1 MAAHTMMSTRKTTT
15 TVTTVRNTG
24 EGFASMTRELPKF
37 AITLL
42 CELDKLK
49 FVVAASRYVCRED
62 RPDPGL
68 EQLGLCY
75 RILTRAG
82 SLHGKFFRT
91 GEFLP
96 SGTSRVA

>member
-1 MAAHTMMSTRKTTT
+1 MMSTTKTITPIVTMRKT
-15 TVTTVRNTG
+15 G
-24 EGFASMTRELPKF
+24 DGFASMTREVTIF

-49 FVVAASRYVCRED
+49 FVVAASGYVCRED

-96 SGTSRVA
+96 SGTSRVAG